1 MEKSTISQGRASCDA
16 MAFRTERTANV
27 RSLHTA
33 HVGPRRTDVRSLTC
47 SCLVRRV
54 DEGWPTSSGSIS
66 TPRTTMYLSESG
78 NRRDHEAKWG
88 QKVRSHH
95 VLSEPVPRARPN
107 AHHPLTT
114 SRAPDARCARCTPSP
129 HPPLRAPDR
138 APCVPAGLVNFNP
151 TAIELYVELDPHPGG
166 WDHLLVA
173 GRRVVCGLLRGSD
186 AC

>member
-1 MEKSTISQGRASCDA
+1 

-129 HPPLRAPDR
+129 HPPLRALIGRLACRQEDSTSTGPRSSCTWSLPLIR
-138 APCVPAGLVNFNP
+138 AAETIYSATRCFGRKIFFRVGL
-151 TAIELYVELDPHPGG
+151 A
-166 WDHLLVA
+166 
-173 GRRVVCGLLRGSD
+173 
-186 AC
+186 